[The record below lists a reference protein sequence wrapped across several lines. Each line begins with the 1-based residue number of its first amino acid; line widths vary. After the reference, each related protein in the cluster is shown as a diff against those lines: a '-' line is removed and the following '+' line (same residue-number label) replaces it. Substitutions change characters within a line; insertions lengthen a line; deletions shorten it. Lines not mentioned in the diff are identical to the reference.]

1 MWLVLSLAGFALA
14 VLLHAVFTR
23 MGGSLTIVLSFL
35 GVSIPIVV
43 VIAAVALWMFGVS
56 DESIAAILVY
66 LALCE
71 TYIFLFTLAANGVSV
86 SLMMRLRS
94 RPTTADALMKS
105 YSTRA
110 MVERRID
117 QLAAGGF
124 LTEAGGIDPF
134 ARARRG
140 ARSRLRDRPRL
151 FQASAYAR
159 ERRHA
164 RRRVGTAFAHLTS
177 HVRRPRHSAGGSTK
191 AGQWRPRAAPDALVP
206 GRRGRVPSLT
216 SLRTTVAESFAPT
229 RAGNRR
235 EAP

>member
-1 MWLVLSLAGFALA
+1 MWLVLSLVGFALA

-94 RPTTADALMKS
+94 RSTTADELMKS

-124 LTEAGGIDPF
+124 LTEAGGQI
-134 ARARRG
+134 RLLERG
-140 ARSRLRDRPRL
+140 EALVR
-151 FQASAYAR
+151 
-159 ERRHA
+159 
-164 RRRVGTAFAHLTS
+164 AFAIARGFFKH
-177 HVRRPRHSAGGSTK
+177 RRTLESGAMQDGESGRHS
-191 AGQWRPRAAPDALVP
+191 
-206 GRRGRVPSLT
+206 
-216 SLRTTVAESFAPT
+216 RT
-229 RAGNRR
+229 
-235 EAP
+235 